1 MLQNN
6 SITTKTKQKYNIEEI
21 TFKDAVQLEQI
32 GKKCLPIYYS
42 ASDILFLLF
51 DSDYVLYK
59 ISNNTKIVGFIIAK
73 KKYHEYNSDDDNN
86 EENNNN
92 KISQIIRFH
101 IMSIGI
107 LPKFRKCGLATNL
120 IKTLKQNITNKYK
133 YKIKL
138 SLFVLT
144 NNKAAIKLYEKNNFF
159 RIFEDENY
167 YESLP
172 HKNAYYYET
181 K

>member
-6 SITTKTKQKYNIEEI
+6 SIKTKQKYNIDNI

-32 GKKCLPIYYS
+32 GKECLPIYYS
-42 ASDILFLLF
+42 APDILFLLF
-51 DSDYVLYK
+51 DSDYLLYK
-59 ISNNTKIVGFIIAK
+59 VCNNTKIVGFIIAK
-73 KKYHEYNSDDDNN
+73 KKYHEYNFEDDNFD
-86 EENNNN
+86 ENNNN
-92 KISQIIRFH
+92 KVSQIIRFH

-107 LPKFRKCGLATNL
+107 LPTFRKCGLATNL
-120 IKTLKQNITNKYK
+120 IKTLKQKITNK

-144 NNKAAIKLYEKNNFF
+144 NNQAAINLYEKNNFY
-159 RIFEDENY
+159 RIFEDKNY
-167 YESLP
+167 YETLP